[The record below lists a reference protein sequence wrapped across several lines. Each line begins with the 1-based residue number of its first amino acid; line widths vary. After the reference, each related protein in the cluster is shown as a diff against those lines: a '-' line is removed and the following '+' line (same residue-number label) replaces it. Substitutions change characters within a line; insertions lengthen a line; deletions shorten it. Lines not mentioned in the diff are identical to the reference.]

1 MTDIQ
6 QLIDRLQTARD
17 EVSNPRAKMH
27 EYTSEDLETLLDDV
41 IFALQEKTEIHF
53 ENLTQGAD

>member
-17 EVSNPRAKMH
+17 EVSSPRAKMH
-27 EYTSEDLETLLDDV
+27 EYTSEDLETLLDDA
-41 IFALQEKTEIHF
+41 ISALQGKTEIHF